1 MSKNFMWVPLANY
14 FGKRPIFVV
23 ACGCLFASYIW
34 GALAQSFES
43 LLWSSILGAFGGSAT
58 EALGAAIVNDLY
70 FLHERGAKMGIY
82 LNAIAGGNT
91 IGPLICGFV
100 VQGLGWRWHKW
111 MAAIFVGVN
120 WLMVI
125 FFVPETRYFRD
136 NNLEAAIPSGTET
149 PSDQSSDLEKKR
161 DYSPEATTNEVPK
174 KTFIQELSLWSGVDK
189 NNSLLI
195 LFIRPWPMI
204 VYPSV
209 IYAFLGYAVS
219 LAWVVAVNI
228 LNSFVLQAPPYNW
241 QPQINGLIN
250 IPGFLGNFFGAYA
263 GGLCV
268 DKFADWRTKK
278 HGGVFQPETRLW
290 FLIIPLL
297 IVPAGC
303 LAFGY
308 GVQNTLNWTALFF
321 GFGMINVGLTA
332 VSTISSSCLHR
343 LTSAQV
349 PTITMAYVS
358 DCLLPVNADALE
370 LVNGRSLSVS
380 SAGGEANALQD

>member
-1 MSKNFMWVPLANY
+1 MWVPLANY

-58 EALGAAIVNDLY
+58 EALGAAVVNDLY

-125 FFVPETRYFRD
+125 FFVPETRYLR
-136 NNLEAAIPSGTET
+136 NNDPEAAIPSGAET

-161 DYSPEATTNEVPK
+161 DYSPEAARNEVPK

-189 NNSLLI
+189 NNSLLV
-195 LFIRPWPMI
+195 LFVRPWPMI

-209 IYAFLGYAVS
+209 VYAFLGYAVS

-263 GGLCV
+263 GGWCV

-278 HGGVFQPETRLW
+278 HGGVFQPETRLL
-290 FLIIPLL
+290 FLVIPLL

-332 VSTISSSCLHR
+332 VSIPFLRAIC
-343 LTSAQV
+343 
-349 PTITMAYVS
+349 I
-358 DCLLPVNADALE
+358 D
-370 LVNGRSLSVS
+370 
-380 SAGGEANALQD
+380 